1 MKFKMQQDG
10 FLKALFLQEDLI
22 SCRNQQLPALQ
33 KLYFLEL
40 ESCLIAACMQWV
52 SICFLP
58 HTLNI
63 YSISLEMHGGIVV
76 KSEAAKSYTLDRIF
90 SSLLLYS
97 EPPSPPLPPNQ
108 SHGGCCSATP
118 KSLQH
123 SSSEVSLALFC
134 ISLALQRTSGSTRV
148 KPCCKCCTV
157 QNSSWEDHEG
167 CPQLQTL
174 WGFTF
179 QVFILSTS
187 HPH

>member
-58 HTLNI
+58 HTINI

-97 EPPSPPLPPNQ
+97 EPPSPPLPQ
-108 SHGGCCSATP
+108 SKP
-118 KSLQH
+118 W
-123 SSSEVSLALFC
+123 
-134 ISLALQRTSGSTRV
+134 RV
-148 KPCCKCCTV
+148 
-157 QNSSWEDHEG
+157 
-167 CPQLQTL
+167 L
-174 WGFTF
+174 
-179 QVFILSTS
+179 
-187 HPH
+187 